1 MHKTKLGEYFVKKII
16 AAALYIGVCEIYV
29 TIYKKHT
36 GLITLLQRYGF
47 TEYGTKGEGDEP
59 ELVFTKSMTSYT
71 GDILLDYPFVH
82 AKDVR
87 KFILSVKPEYHTPL
101 FPDSIQKKGVRMCS
115 LKMLHIQIVSIRYMY
130 QV

>member
-1 MHKTKLGEYFVKKII
+1 MPAASRLKVGTFKIDAHKTKLGEYFVKKII

-82 AKDVR
+82 AKDVS
-87 KFILSVKPEYHTPL
+87 KT
-101 FPDSIQKKGVRMCS
+101 
-115 LKMLHIQIVSIRYMY
+115 
-130 QV
+130 